1 MEDHALVYLFE
12 SNQLLE
18 EKLSE
23 KSLPT
28 RIDTFVE
35 LDGGFQAPV
44 KLLLPPHMDENGKY
58 PLLVYAYGG
67 PGSQVKYRCL
77 NSPTYVHQSLRWSP
91 TAGLLD
97 GASTLLQAKTSFM
110 PVLMEEEPVFKV
122 MNIFSR

>member
-1 MEDHALVYLFE
+1 MGIHTCSGQTIPESSLRRMEDHALVYLFE

-44 KLLLPPHMDENGKY
+44 KVLLPPKIEENGKY
-58 PLLVYAYGG
+58 PLLVYVYGG
-67 PGSQVKYRCL
+67 PGSQMV
-77 NSPTYVHQSLRWSP
+77 SDSW
-91 TAGLLD
+91 LLD

-110 PVLMEEEPVFKV
+110 PALME
-122 MNIFSR
+122 